1 MVHSIRSKILLGSGL
16 LILIGFAGLIGLN
29 TYLDFRQAEDAAL
42 TSAQQQAR
50 LAADQVQRRL
60 EQAYFSTQSLAE
72 SAIALRQQHPADAR
86 ALLSAIVKRQTPT
99 NPNAVGYFVLWDLNA
114 FDGRDAAL
122 AGQPDNDKQGRAGV
136 YWYRKNGKID
146 VVWGT
151 EGADT
156 SEYYTR
162 PKATGRPILTEP
174 YVDPDIK
181 VLMGT
186 VSFPLLID
194 GKALG
199 VTGCD
204 LALADLQ
211 TMASAIRPYDRG
223 YLSLLSNQGLLLA
236 GRDPHAIGKPD
247 TSLPAN
253 AKAAIAA
260 GQTLSYDSADGFRHF
275 ILPIRIGDTPSP
287 WAAQLSIPLDAV
299 FANAKAASLK
309 AALVSIGLLL
319 LIVALLGIL
328 LNALLKPLGTLQGAM
343 TGLSHGNGD
352 LTQSLAITSRDEIG
366 TAAGAFNRFLDS
378 LRNMMLDVRGHGQG
392 VQQASRQLI
401 DQVEQIRLS
410 SNHQAEAANATAA
423 SIEQLSVS
431 VSQIADSARNAE
443 TLARDAD
450 QLSDR
455 VAGDVEAS
463 AHEIARIAD
472 TIRTLAGVLGGLE
485 DRSQQI
491 SSIVNVI
498 KDIADQ
504 TNLLALNAAIEAAR
518 AGEQG
523 RGFAVVADEVRKLAE
538 RTTHATIEIGDMI
551 AAVQQESQQA
561 SGNMDTALQ
570 QVDHGVSLACQ
581 AAGSIN
587 RIRDNTRQVVASI
600 GDIAAATAEQS
611 SASQEIAHHIERIHG
626 MVQQTDRAV
635 QSAHTDTE
643 GLRQLAD
650 EMERLIG
657 RFRL

>member
-29 TYLDFRQAEDAAL
+29 TYLSYQQAENDAL

-60 EQAYFSTQSLAE
+60 EQAYFSTESLAE
-72 SAIALRQQHPADAR
+72 SAIALQQQQPANAR
-86 ALLSAIVKRQTPT
+86 ALLSAVVKRQTPT
-99 NPNAVGYFVLWDLNA
+99 NPNAVGYFVLWEPNA
-114 FDGRDAAL
+114 FDGRDAAFV
-122 AGQPDNDKQGRAGV
+122 GQPGNDKQGRAGV
-136 YWYRKNGKID
+136 YWYNKNGKID

-156 SEYYTR
+156 SEYYAK
-162 PKATGRPILTEP
+162 PKSTGKPILTEP
-174 YVDPDIK
+174 YIDDDIK

-186 VSFPLLID
+186 VSFPLTV
-194 GKALG
+194 GGAVVG
-199 VTGCD
+199 VAGCD
-204 LALADLQ
+204 LALSELQ
-211 TMASAIRPYDRG
+211 TMASAIRPYGNG
-223 YLSLLSNQGLLLA
+223 YLSLYSNHGLLLA
-236 GRDPHAIGKPD
+236 GRDAHAIGKPD
-247 TSLPAN
+247 ASLPAN

-260 GQTLSYDSADGFRHF
+260 GQSLSYDSADGFRHF
-275 ILPIRIGDTPSP
+275 ILPIRVGDTPSP

-299 FANAKAASLK
+299 FADARATSFK

-319 LIVALLGIL
+319 LIVALLGLL
-328 LNALLKPLGTLQGAM
+328 LNLLLRPLGTLQGAM
-343 TGLSHGNGD
+343 TDLSQGSGD
-352 LTQSLAITSRDEIG
+352 LTQSLPISSRDEIG
-366 TAAGAFNRFLDS
+366 TAAGAFNRFLGS
-378 LRNMMLDVRGHGQG
+378 LRSMMLDVRGHGQG
-392 VQQASRQLI
+392 VQQASRQLMQ
-401 DQVEQIRLS
+401 QVEHIRQS

-431 VSQIADSARNAE
+431 VSQIADSARSAE
-443 TLARDAD
+443 TLARDAGA
-450 QLSDR
+450 LSEH

-472 TIRTLAGVLGGLE
+472 TIRTLASVLNGLD

-538 RTTHATIEIGDMI
+538 RTGRATVEVGEMIG
-551 AAVQQESQQA
+551 AVQREARQA

-570 QVDHGVSLACQ
+570 QVDHGVSLASQ
-581 AAGSIN
+581 AADSIKH
-587 RIRDNTRQVVASI
+587 IRDNTRQVVTSI

-611 SASQEIAHHIERIHG
+611 NASQDIAHHIEQIHG
-626 MVQQTDRAV
+626 MTQQTDHAV
-635 QSAHTDTE
+635 QSAHNDTE
-643 GLRQLAD
+643 GLRQLSD

>member
-29 TYLDFRQAEDAAL
+29 AYLNYRQAEDAAL
-42 TSAQQQAR
+42 DSAQQQAQ

-86 ALLSAIVKRQTPT
+86 ALLSAIAKRQTPT

-114 FDGRDAAL
+114 FDGRDASL

-136 YWYRKNGKID
+136 YWYRKKGKID

-151 EGADT
+151 DGADT

-162 PKATGRPILTEP
+162 PKASARPILTEP
-174 YVDPDIK
+174 YIDPDIK

-186 VSFPLLID
+186 VSFPLLVD

-199 VTGCD
+199 VAGCD

-211 TMASAIRPYDRG
+211 AMASTIRPYGRG
-223 YLSLLSNQGLLLA
+223 YLSLYSNHGLLLA

-247 TSLPAN
+247 TALPAQ

-260 GQTLSYDSADGFRHF
+260 GQVLSYDSVDGFRHF
-275 ILPIRIGDTPSP
+275 ILPIRVGDTPSP
-287 WAAQLSIPLDAV
+287 WAVQLSIPLDAV

-309 AALVSIGLLL
+309 AALVSAGLLL
-319 LIVALLGIL
+319 LIVALLGLL
-328 LNALLKPLGTLQGAM
+328 LNMLLKPLGTLQGAM

-352 LTQSLAITSRDEIG
+352 LTQSLAIASRDEIG
-366 TAAGAFNRFLDS
+366 TAASAFNRFLGS
-378 LRNMMLDVRGHGQG
+378 LRQMMLDVRGHGQG
-392 VQQASRQLI
+392 VQQASRQLMQ
-401 DQVEQIRLS
+401 QVEQIRLS
-410 SNHQAEAANATAA
+410 SHHQAEAANATAA

-431 VSQIADSARNAE
+431 VSQVADSARSAE
-443 TLARDAD
+443 AQALDAGQLAEHVT
-450 QLSDR
+450 SE
-455 VAGDVEAS
+455 VEAS
-463 AHEIARIAD
+463 ALEIARIAD
-472 TIRTLAGVLGGLE
+472 TIRALATVLGGLE

-538 RTTHATIEIGDMI
+538 RTARSTGEISGMI
-551 AAVQQESQQA
+551 AAVQQESRQA
-561 SGNMDTALQ
+561 STSMDTALT
-570 QVDHGVSLACQ
+570 QVDHGVQLASQ
-581 AAGSIN
+581 AVDSIS
-587 RIRDNTRQVVASI
+587 RIRTNTRQVVASI
-600 GDIAAATAEQS
+600 GDIATATAEQS
-611 SASQEIAHHIERIHG
+611 STSQEIAHHIEQIHS
-626 MVQQTDRAV
+626 MVQQTDHAV
-635 QSAHTDTE
+635 QHAHDDTE
-643 GLRQLAD
+643 GLRRLAD
-650 EMERLIG
+650 EMEQLIA